1 MAFEPKKVDFSTI
14 NGGREYDN
22 GDIVSP
28 KDFNDVFKSSHYTQ
42 KFVEIFGT
50 IIDISEIGGTGEPSA
65 GFIDT
70 IIDGQTY
77 KVLKLY
83 NLKGQRGASGV
94 NSAYLMGEDS
104 NTGSE
109 TNGLTQKAINSLIN
123 NPNILINPDFKI
135 NQRNIKS
142 YISVGE
148 TQPETYLCDRWK
160 LVTDGS
166 GVAFTQN
173 EDNSVTIQN
182 NTDKI
187 AYLRQEI
194 LGEIADNLKGSY
206 VSVSFTVNGGYYS
219 ATQKCPLELINSTGI
234 AGIYSTMPS
243 GFAGALY
250 YDNTTGNFA
259 FDIEVYPTYT
269 VTIKNAKMEI
279 GRFATPILTPNYAD
293 ELIKCQHYYQE
304 LQVSETVLVLSTSPT
319 IYIPTIV
326 TMRDSYTLAVTTA
339 RLSSINRNIDVVLSP
354 LRKHYNAISV
364 KLSTSDGTT
373 IPKDTY
379 LLSAGTIKVEAE
391 L

>member
-1 MAFEPKKVDFSTI
+1 MAFEPKKVDYSTI
-14 NGGREYDN
+14 NGGREYDDRN
-22 GDIVSP
+22 MVSP
-28 KDFNDVFKSSHYTQ
+28 KDFNDVFKSAHYAQ

-50 IIDISEIGGTGEPSA
+50 IIDISEIGGTGEPRA
-65 GFIDT
+65 ELVDYFV
-70 IIDGQTY
+70 DGQTY

-94 NSAYLMGEDS
+94 NSAYLMGEDN

-182 NTDKI
+182 NTDEI
-187 AYLRQEI
+187 ANFRQEI
-194 LGEIADNLKGSY
+194 LGEISENLKGKY
-206 VSVSFTVNGGYYS
+206 VSISFTANGAYYS
-219 ATQKCPLELINSTGI
+219 STQKCPAEFNNSTGI
-234 AGIYSTMPS
+234 AGIYETMPN
-243 GFAGALY
+243 GFGASLY
-250 YDNTTGNFA
+250 YNSDTGNFV

-326 TMRDSYTLAVTTA
+326 TMRDSYTLVVTAA
-339 RLSSINRNIDVVLSP
+339 RLSSINGNIDVILSP
-354 LRKHYNAISV
+354 VRKHYNAISV

-379 LLSAGTIKVEAE
+379 LLSTGTIKVEAE